1 MACRHVHG
9 TTGSP
14 PPGIPHTPPRRP
26 RWTVR
31 ARSPSRTVADAHA
44 APPAAGQAT
53 ASAAFLSPQQPN
65 PVVVPSTPPLL
76 RVLRRPLEPGLAAV
90 VGVTDQAG
98 GWLPLADG
106 HIQGIQDQLGTQVL
120 GH

>member
-1 MACRHVHG
+1 MACRHFHG

-14 PPGIPHTPPRRP
+14 PPGTPHTPQRRP
-26 RWTVR
+26 RWTAR

-65 PVVVPSTPPLL
+65 PVVVPSTPPPLG
-76 RVLRRPLEPGLAAV
+76 VLRRPLEPGQYLSV
-90 VGVTDQAG
+90 RYTQR
-98 GWLPLADG
+98 LADAG
-106 HIQGIQDQLGTQVL
+106 AVTSVGSR
-120 GH
+120 

>member
-1 MACRHVHG
+1 MACRHFHG

-14 PPGIPHTPPRRP
+14 PPGTPHTPQRRP

-31 ARSPSRTVADAHA
+31 PRSPSRTVADAHA
-44 APPAAGQAT
+44 APTAADQAT

-76 RVLRRPLEPGLAAV
+76 GVLRRPVESALAAP
-90 VGVTDQAG
+90 VGVMDQPIQLGRPA
-98 GWLPLADG
+98 PDG
-106 HIQGIQDQLGTQVL
+106 HL
-120 GH
+120 

>member
-1 MACRHVHG
+1 MACRHFHG

-14 PPGIPHTPPRRP
+14 PPGTRHPPQRRP
-26 RWTVR
+26 RWTAR

-53 ASAAFLSPQQPN
+53 ASAAFLSPQQLN

-76 RVLRRPLEPGLAAV
+76 GVLRRPVESALGAAV
-90 VGVTDQAG
+90 GVVHQPAQATV
-98 GWLPLADG
+98 P
-106 HIQGIQDQLGTQVL
+106 
-120 GH
+120 